1 MLWGGKGVNVGI
13 INGRPTAQ
21 KMNFFIKENFI
32 FCAVTPDLSDFM
44 NLAVMVDTRDHNP
57 GHPKIQNKF
66 LFGFESVECACH
78 IK

>member
-1 MLWGGKGVNVGI
+1 M
-13 INGRPTAQ
+13 
-21 KMNFFIKENFI
+21 
-32 FCAVTPDLSDFM
+32 TPDLSDFM

-57 GHPKIQNKF
+57 GHPKIEKKF